1 LVSHHKWK
9 EDMCKNKQEE
19 VLEINEDSNMQI
31 KRIPH
36 VLGKFDTMLHK
47 HLKQIMYK
55 VIWED

>member
-1 LVSHHKWK
+1 
-9 EDMCKNKQEE
+9 MCKNKQEE

-36 VLGKFDTMLHK
+36 VLVKFDTMLHK